1 MGRENAMKVGLFG
14 FLLLAALASDL
25 SSNVYAAQSTTKV
38 TPPIRTL
45 PKSRSSM
52 ITEGEC
58 VALGG
63 VVDLSKACAGPTGIA
78 GGVCKRAD
86 EFGVVHS
93 VCIKN

>member
-1 MGRENAMKVGLFG
+1 MKVYVLGLLFV
-14 FLLLAALASDL
+14 AAMQSDFSGCAFAAKVITQAS
-25 SSNVYAAQSTTKV
+25 
-38 TPPIRTL
+38 PPVRNL

-63 VVDLSKACAGPTGIA
+63 TVDLSKACAGPTGIA
-78 GGVCKRAD
+78 GGVCKRTD